1 MSEKG
6 PVVDLRRGGWLNFA
20 SSLLLSPLPLPLIL
34 LAAVAVS
41 FEKRGV
47 LPEWIIF
54 LFISTTS
61 ALTSADAV
69 GVSAS
74 AAADDGGSERARLF
88 SISVGDCVE
97 EEELTNV
104 PHFGIA
110 AERVGGA
117 AEASTAASLK
127 SGDAAPMGTAR
138 PN

>member
-1 MSEKG
+1 M
-6 PVVDLRRGGWLNFA
+6 NFA
-20 SSLLLSPLPLPLIL
+20 SSLPLSLLLLPLPLL
-34 LAAVAVS
+34 EFFDDVAAVAVS

-74 AAADDGGSERARLF
+74 AAADDRRRERLRF
-88 SISVGDCVE
+88 SASVGDCVE

-104 PHFGIA
+104 PHFEIV